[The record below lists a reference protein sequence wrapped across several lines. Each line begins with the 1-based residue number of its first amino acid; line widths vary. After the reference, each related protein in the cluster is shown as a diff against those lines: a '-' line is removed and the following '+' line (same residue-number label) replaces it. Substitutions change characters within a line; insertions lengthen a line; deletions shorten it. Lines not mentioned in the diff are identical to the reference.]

1 MRQPSPP
8 DRRRR
13 AAKKP
18 ARGAIHALFLLSG
31 LLAGIG
37 AAPVALA
44 EDLPPASAPARD
56 PYAGFVTEAAQR
68 FGIPEAWIRAV
79 ASVESGGDPRAVS
92 PAGAMGLM
100 QIMPDTWAG
109 LRRRYGLG
117 ADPFAPRDNI
127 LAGAAYLREMWGR
140 YGNTAAMLAAY
151 NAGPARYEDHLRTGR
166 NLPAETRAYVALL
179 APMLGGEAIPLG
191 GTPARARTADWREAS
206 LFVTAGTLSGGET
219 ADRPKPEG
227 QASAQIDLAPDARLA
242 GGIFVARQPAGGAP

>member
-18 ARGAIHALFLLSG
+18 ARGAIHALLLLSG

-37 AAPVALA
+37 ATPAAFA
-44 EDLPPASAPARD
+44 EDMPPASAPARD
-56 PYAGFVTEAAQR
+56 PYASIVTEAAQR

-79 ASVESGGDPRAVS
+79 ASIESGGDPRAVS

-117 ADPFAPRDNI
+117 AN
-127 LAGAAYLREMWGR
+127 LMQSLRPDMR
-140 YGNTAAMLAAY
+140 V
-151 NAGPARYEDHLRTGR
+151 PAKHFPVFVTSHQR
-166 NLPAETRAYVALL
+166 NLFD
-179 APMLGGEAIPLG
+179 GEA
-191 GTPARARTADWREAS
+191 RFE
-206 LFVTAGTLSGGET
+206 
-219 ADRPKPEG
+219 
-227 QASAQIDLAPDARLA
+227 
-242 GGIFVARQPAGGAP
+242 